1 MIFLVF
7 FSIIGSVV
15 PSDLLQAQKELYEAF
30 RTSSID
36 SVLNISDDNTQ
47 RILNE
52 APEENPFKV
61 FALRSDYKKADSL
74 ASNNFFIHFYFYVLA
89 EDDSV
94 KKEEMQWML
103 DIMASKGLSG
113 SKHASAYFYSKSLQT
128 ADVGEK
134 LVFLNLSREMKND
147 PAVSREIIS
156 SYWSKRFFSKTFSE
170 IIRYI
175 SLLKKPF
182 NALEFVQTPLYVAA
196 IFFLVFGFYVL
207 ICAFFKNAIYIWHSV
222 YHLSK
227 KFLYLDLSS
236 KFSSSLILSSFFILA
251 GKPFFLGALIYGLS
265 LPLLGKKEKFSLT
278 VAGIGAL
285 LLSMIAVETSAALRA
300 YTTLSPQRS
309 VYENILYLEGG
320 GNPAPDD
327 GASDAEVF
335 TSALLCRRDKDF
347 KSALSLYSRIES
359 SLPKHVVF
367 NNRGCLF
374 FDVGMKDSAFYY
386 FQNAWRNDSMSPEI
400 NYNLY
405 VYHLKTF
412 QKEKSA
418 YFKTKL
424 ENVSPGFLEEKSF
437 GMLSLLPTSEFLT
450 LDIVPHDLLKP
461 AGILSHG
468 SIYDERFSF
477 FFGYSLKKT
486 LFIMVFFAGLGFLL
500 NFAAFRKIS
509 VEICSI
515 CGAPVCN
522 LCKRSQKGTLL
533 CSVCLSRVE
542 KLGKL
547 ADEKS
552 IISEISE
559 SLSKRRK
566 RFYFAYSMLLPGFVH
581 NIRGKGFRFDFA
593 AVTSVIITLFVFYSV
608 RAGEKSAVSFAPS
621 FIVFAAVYMLFGL
634 FSYFASRYEDRF
646 L

>member
-1 MIFLVF
+1 MIFLFF
-7 FSIIGSVV
+7 FSFIGSVV
-15 PSDLLQAQKELYEAF
+15 PSDLLLAQKELYEAF
-30 RTSSID
+30 ETSSID
-36 SVLNISDDNTQ
+36 SVLKIPDSRTHS
-47 RILNE
+47 ILDG
-52 APEENPFKV
+52 AAEENPFKV
-61 FALRSDYKKADSL
+61 FVLGLDNKKADSL
-74 ASNNFFIHFYFYVLA
+74 ASNNFFIHFYFYILA

-94 KKEEMQWML
+94 KEEEMQWMS
-103 DIMASKGLSG
+103 DIIASKGLVG
-113 SKHASAYFYSKSLQT
+113 SKHASAYFYSKALQS
-128 ADVGEK
+128 ADDGEK
-134 LVFLNLSREMKND
+134 LIFLNLSREMKDD

-156 SYWSKRFFSKTFSE
+156 MYWNKKLFSKTFTE

-175 SLLKKPF
+175 PLLKKPF
-182 NALEFVQTPLYVAA
+182 NALESSQTPLYVAA

-207 ICAFFKNAIYIWHSV
+207 ICAFFKNAIYIWHSI

-227 KFLYLDLSS
+227 KFLKLDLSS
-236 KFSSSLILSSFFILA
+236 KFSSSLIMSSFFILV
-251 GKPFFLGALIYGLS
+251 GKPFFLGALIYGLA

-278 VAGIGAL
+278 TAGIGVL
-285 LLSMIAVETSAALRA
+285 LLSMIAVEFSAALRA

-309 VYENILYLEGG
+309 VFENILYLEGG
-320 GNPAPDD
+320 GNPDPDD
-327 GASDAEVF
+327 EASDAEIF
-335 TSALLCRRDKDF
+335 ASALLCRRDKDF
-347 KSALSLYSRIES
+347 KSALALYSRIES
-359 SLPKHVVF
+359 SLSKHVLF

-374 FDVGMKDSAFYY
+374 FDIGMRDSAFYY
-386 FQNAWRNDSMSPEI
+386 FQTAWRNDSMSPEI

-405 VYHLKTF
+405 IYHLKTF

-424 ENVSPGFLEEKSF
+424 ENASPGFLEEKSF

-450 LDIVPHDLLKP
+450 LDIVPHNLLKP

-486 LFIMVFFAGLGFLL
+486 LLIMVFFAGLGFFL
-500 NFAAFRKIS
+500 NFALFRKIS

-547 ADEKS
+547 ADEKG
-552 IISEISE
+552 IINEISE

-593 AVTSVIITLFVFYSV
+593 AVTSVIVTLFVFYSM
-608 RAGEKSAVSFAPS
+608 RMGEKSLTSYAAF

-634 FSYFASRYEDRF
+634 FSYFASRE
-646 L
+646 